1 MKSAPKAMKA
11 GAKATKPISTAKKS
25 MAKGPK
31 KPMPNDPKPTDPA
44 ALAMMEE
51 GQRRLRKKG
60 LQIGLPFFGGTIA
73 VGIPAV
79 ARKSEEARLDAK
91 GSRQGARASRKEG
104 RSKRLAYKAEEIA
117 ETSPNKAARLG
128 KRSARLK
135 EKSTE
140 LYTRS
145 AANKKAAEAIYNAKQ
160 KKK

>member
-1 MKSAPKAMKA
+1 MKSTPKAIKA
-11 GAKATKPISTAKKS
+11 GAKATKPASMAKKS
-25 MAKGPK
+25 MARGPK
-31 KPMPNDPKPTDPA
+31 KPMPNDPAVEAIVK
-44 ALAMMEE
+44 E
-51 GQRRLRKKG
+51 GQRKNIKKG

-79 ARKSEEARLDAK
+79 VRKSEEARLDAK
-91 GSRQGARASRKEG
+91 GSRQGAKASRKEG
-104 RSKRLAYKAEEIA
+104 RSKKLAYKAEEMA

-145 AANKKAAEAIYNAKQ
+145 AANKKAAEAVYNAKQ